1 MPISLDHPQV
11 TAPLEWRFD
20 GGWESVNGSHWFFLE
35 KSQLPGHV
43 EARAFDARVDFGDV
57 TVDEA
62 KVSAN
67 AIQEILDNPALL
79 TELHHAS
86 ARLRAIRSALDSPS
100 TPELTLR
107 AIYELANDPTPPPSA
122 TGGIQ

>member
-1 MPISLDHPQV
+1 MPKTLTAPQV
-11 TAPLEWRFD
+11 TVPLEWRFD
-20 GGWESVNGSHWFFLE
+20 GGWESINGAHWFFLD

-43 EARAFDARVDFGDV
+43 EARAFDTRVDFGDV
-57 TVDEA
+57 TIEVA
-62 KVSAN
+62 KVSVN

-86 ARLRAIRSALDSPS
+86 ARLRAIRSTLDAPS